1 MGDDDNSDEH
11 DDQSND
17 FKGSNKKSM
26 RKKTYIAEHDEA
38 IVDFLDAS
46 AAQNLRTSLPQAS
59 SQVNK
64 SKQKKSGFEI
74 APDGRLLIEDSS
86 DEEDGPAKI
95 KKDQGYVLDNDSDDN
110 DEVN

>member
-1 MGDDDNSDEH
+1 MRLTTMMSMSLVSKKSVNTMEDIIDDDDNEHSD
-11 DDQSND
+11 DDE
-17 FKGSNKKSM
+17 FKAANKKSGI
-26 RKKTYIAEHDEA
+26 RRQKKTYIAENSDET

-74 APDGRLLIEDSS
+74 APDGRLLIE
-86 DEEDGPAKI
+86 
-95 KKDQGYVLDNDSDDN
+95 
-110 DEVN
+110 